1 MRTLEESF
9 CSATDYIVMTDDGIL
24 FQYHSRC
31 IFQQTHF
38 KDDEGGLPTTIEG
51 LSESEEEED
60 GEVDLLGNEETEDE
74 DVAGYSVENAFLEEK
89 EDTCVA
95 LRELSLHCG

>member
-1 MRTLEESF
+1 METKTSIF
-9 CSATDYIVMTDDGIL
+9 
-24 FQYHSRC
+24 
-31 IFQQTHF
+31 FQQTHF

-60 GEVDLLGNEETEDE
+60 GEVDLLANEETEDE

>member
-1 MRTLEESF
+1 MHALSSNPFPF
-9 CSATDYIVMTDDGIL
+9 CIW
-24 FQYHSRC
+24 
-31 IFQQTHF
+31 QTHF

-51 LSESEEEED
+51 LGDSEEEEE

>member
-1 MRTLEESF
+1 MIRDSLL
-9 CSATDYIVMTDDGIL
+9 CDIVYFKTNTSL
-24 FQYHSRC
+24 

-38 KDDEGGLPTTIEG
+38 KDDEAGLPTTIEG
-51 LSESEEEED
+51 LSESEEEEE